1 MSERNTKSNSPKKH
15 IFPTAAEDMEHA
27 KGHFATELL
36 MQTSAYRLAY
46 DDQTFILSDEM
57 RPVRLMLEHSK
68 TEQALNQ
75 QDIQNT
81 VVIFGSARTPDPAT
95 ANALMG
101 IAEASLKL
109 QPDNTDFMRQVKLA
123 GNKVKQSVYYDQARQ
138 LAELI
143 THQSLLNNIPKLH
156 IVTGGGPGIMEAAN
170 LGAKDAGGKSVG
182 LNIVLPYEQ
191 QPNPYVS
198 PDLCFRF
205 HYFAMRKMHF
215 LLRAQALVIFPGGF
229 GTMDELF
236 ETLTL
241 LQTKKIASLPVLLFG
256 KEFWSRAINFQQLID
271 EGMIS
276 SSNLHLFRYVDTV
289 QEAWEIILQHVQDQV
304 RTT

>member
-1 MSERNTKSNSPKKH
+1 MRDQHNKHKSLKKH
-15 IFPTAAEDMEHA
+15 IFPTAAEDVEHA
-27 KGHFATELL
+27 KDHFATEHLT
-36 MQTSAYRLAY
+36 QTSAYRLAY
-46 DDQTFILSDEM
+46 DDQEFILIDEM

-68 TEQALNQ
+68 TEQVLNQ
-75 QDIQNT
+75 QDIKNT
-81 VVIFGSARTPDPAT
+81 VVIFGSARTPDPTT
-95 ANALMG
+95 ANALLE
-101 IAEASLKL
+101 IAEEALKQ
-109 QPDNTDFMRQVKLA
+109 QPDNTDYMRQVELA
-123 GNKVKQSVYYDQARQ
+123 ESKVKESVYYHQARQ

-143 THQSLLNNIPKLH
+143 THQSLLNNVPKLH

-191 QPNPYVS
+191 LPNPYVS

-256 KEFWSRAINFQQLID
+256 KEFWSRAINFQLLID

-276 SSNLHLFRYVDTV
+276 AKNVDLFRYVDTV
-289 QEAWEIILQHVQDQV
+289 QEAWEIIFQHAQGQV
-304 RTT
+304 